1 MSTKQIKIILGVLA
15 VIFFFSAFF
24 IYKSN
29 ASIDTNNKFID
40 EILDLQFIDNE
51 INYSLSNSASITNY
65 DNLNADI
72 NLFDENLSELSMLS
86 YGVLLFHQSE
96 IKKYIQDIK
105 ETFNQKAYLARRANY
120 VSSSINSY
128 MLVSQYEVRNLNIS
142 NKLEPIFYVIKGAL
156 ALDPTL
162 IDNIS
167 NQLKTYKNEYKN
179 DAKAQIIL
187 DKMLYATQHIKTL
200 KEI

>member
-24 IYKSN
+24 IYKAN

-40 EILDLQFIDNE
+40 EILDLKFIDNE

-86 YGVLLFHQSE
+86 YGVLLFHQS
-96 IKKYIQDIK
+96 
-105 ETFNQKAYLARRANY
+105 
-120 VSSSINSY
+120 
-128 MLVSQYEVRNLNIS
+128 
-142 NKLEPIFYVIKGAL
+142 
-156 ALDPTL
+156 
-162 IDNIS
+162 
-167 NQLKTYKNEYKN
+167 
-179 DAKAQIIL
+179 
-187 DKMLYATQHIKTL
+187 
-200 KEI
+200 